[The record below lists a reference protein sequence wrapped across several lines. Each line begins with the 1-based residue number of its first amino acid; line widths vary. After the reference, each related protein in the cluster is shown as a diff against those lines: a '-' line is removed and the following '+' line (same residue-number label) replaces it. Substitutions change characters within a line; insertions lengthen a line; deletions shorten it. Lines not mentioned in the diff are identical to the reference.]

1 MSRPARLSRPHP
13 LIELAGILVL
23 VAAVAFLLYQDFAR
37 RSNEEAGR
45 TAFQAIYAQGAWGT
59 NQAGKGSSGLGSTLE
74 FTKIY
79 RVFLQDFLAKHDI
92 RSVVDAGC
100 GDWEF
105 SQAIDWT
112 GIDYLGLDV
121 VPAVID
127 GNQRSFGSAKVRFAV
142 ANIVR
147 DPLPAADLLVVK
159 DVLQH
164 LSHADIARF
173 LAQLPRYRHVL
184 IVNDVH
190 PDSLT
195 AEPQDIQTGG
205 YRPLDSTR
213 LPHSMPGTKVLMW
226 HHAGYTKLVLHLQ
239 QPAAARIPAAR

>member
-1 MSRPARLSRPHP
+1 MPRPARLSRPRR
-13 LIELAGILVL
+13 LIELAGIFVL
-23 VAAVAFLLYQDFAR
+23 VAAVAFLLYQDFLR
-37 RSNEEAGR
+37 RSSEEAGR
-45 TAFQAIYAQGAWGT
+45 TAFQAIYAKGAWGR
-59 NQAGKGSSGLGSTLE
+59 NQFGEASSGLGSTLE
-74 FTKIY
+74 FTRIY

-105 SQAIDWT
+105 SRAIDWT

-121 VPAVID
+121 VPSVIA
-127 GNQRSFGSAKVRFAV
+127 GNQRSFASAKVRFAV

-147 DPLPAADLLVVK
+147 DPLPAADLLIVK

-213 LPHSMPGTKVLMW
+213 LPHSMPGTKVLVW
-226 HHAGYTKLVLHLQ
+226 HHDGYTKLVLHLQ
-239 QPAAARIPAAR
+239 HREAAAPPAK

>member
-1 MSRPARLSRPHP
+1 MPRLAKLSRPRP
-13 LIELAGILVL
+13 LIELAAILAL
-23 VAAVAFLLYQDFAR
+23 VAAVTFLLYQDFAR
-37 RSNEEAGR
+37 RSSEEAGR
-45 TAFQAIYAQGAWGT
+45 RAFQAIYAQAAWGT
-59 NQAGKGSSGLGSTLE
+59 NQSGAGSSGLGSTLE

-121 VPAVID
+121 VPSVIAD
-127 GNQRSFGSAKVRFAV
+127 NQRRFGSAKVRFAV

-190 PDSLT
+190 PVSLT
-195 AEPQDIQTGG
+195 AEPQDIETGG

-213 LPHSMPGTKVLMW
+213 LPHSVPGTKVLVW
-226 HHAGYTKLVLHLQ
+226 HHDGYTKLVLHLQ
-239 QPAAARIPAAR
+239 QREAVAPPAR